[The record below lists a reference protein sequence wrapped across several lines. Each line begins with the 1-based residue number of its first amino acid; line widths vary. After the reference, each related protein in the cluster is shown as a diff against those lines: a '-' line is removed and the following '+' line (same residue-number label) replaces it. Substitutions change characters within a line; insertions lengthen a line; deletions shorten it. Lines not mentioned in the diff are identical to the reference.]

1 MKRGFLN
8 KASSSTRPGT
18 KTSQGT
24 VAQVDS
30 DGTKRH
36 DDGANLTLKDKLRAL
51 ERKIRIGNK
60 LSQKQP
66 QLPIS
71 KVDTA
76 TKNSD
81 ANFKDKLRSLE
92 GKINIERHIKLPI
105 GKVDTS
111 LPEGYVAPKVFIKP
125 SGPLTTDY
133 PDDQPIMTTLPPRG
147 PNEKAAIGANTWA
160 ECFFYGGKEKRFILS
175 TPNFPTSVPH
185 FDPPRYR
192 IGPSE
197 MVQGCSLHA
206 ISLWET

>member
-1 MKRGFLN
+1 
-8 KASSSTRPGT
+8 
-18 KTSQGT
+18 
-24 VAQVDS
+24 
-30 DGTKRH
+30 
-36 DDGANLTLKDKLRAL
+36 
-51 ERKIRIGNK
+51 
-60 LSQKQP
+60 KQP

-76 TKNSD
+76 TKKDD

-92 GKINIERHIKLPI
+92 GKINIGNKFSQRHIKLPI

-160 ECFFYGGKEKRFILS
+160 E
-175 TPNFPTSVPH
+175 
-185 FDPPRYR
+185 
-192 IGPSE
+192 
-197 MVQGCSLHA
+197 
-206 ISLWET
+206 